1 MVAGDRGDRGALI
14 AARLGR
20 EHFGLDGAA
29 TPLPGEL
36 DRNFALDGHVLKLH
50 APGTAARLLDL
61 QDAALEH
68 LAGRCDAVDVPR
80 LRRTREG
87 APRVASA
94 EGIVRVLS
102 WVAGTPWA
110 AVEEPGAM
118 ALESLGRAVAHVD
131 RALKS
136 FDHAGLDRPLRW
148 NMLNANDLLGD
159 APAGDAGAVL
169 ERFAADVAPRLHALP
184 TQAIHNDANEHNVLV
199 DPDGRVRGLIDFGDV
214 CRAPRV
220 CGLAVACAYAMTG
233 LAAPVRQVLPL
244 VAGYHEVSPLSAVE
258 LELLPDL
265 IRTRLAMSI
274 AMAARQR
281 REHRGTSTCS

>member
-136 FDHAGLDRPLRW
+136 FDHAGARPAAALEHAERER
-148 NMLNANDLLGD
+148 
-159 APAGDAGAVL
+159 PAGRRAGRGRRA
-169 ERFAADVAPRLHALP
+169 RCWSGSPPHVAPRLHALP

-199 DPDGRVRGLIDFGDV
+199 DADGRVRGLIDFGDV

-220 CGLAVACAYAMTG
+220 CGLAVAVRVRDAGARGARRARCCRWCAAIT
-233 LAAPVRQVLPL
+233 R
-244 VAGYHEVSPLSAVE
+244 SRRSA
-258 LELLPDL
+258 
-265 IRTRLAMSI
+265 RTSSRCCP
-274 AMAARQR
+274 
-281 REHRGTSTCS
+281 T